1 MKITANVGV
10 AQLGELTAVSTML
23 VLLELAKLLKEIL
36 GLLLL
41 LSGHGRLENIL
52 SVFAMKMLDLEP
64 TFE

>member
-23 VLLELAKLLKEIL
+23 VLLELAKFLKEIF

-41 LSGHGRLENIL
+41 LSGHDRLQKR
-52 SVFAMKMLDLEP
+52 F
-64 TFE
+64 T

>member
-10 AQLGELTAVSTML
+10 TQLGELTAVSTML

-41 LSGHGRLENIL
+41 LSGHDRYL
-52 SVFAMKMLDLEP
+52 
-64 TFE
+64 

>member
-23 VLLELAKLLKEIL
+23 VLLELAKLLKEIF

-41 LSGHGRLENIL
+41 LSGHDRLGNKL
-52 SVFAMKMLDLEP
+52 SVFGMKMLDLEP
-64 TFE
+64 TSK